1 MHALLEKRAD
11 AADASVLFFKAGRAN
26 FLLLYTCVKHALN
39 TWAGKLSTS
48 TDPGICFVSTLQ
60 YIECF

>member
-26 FLLLYTCVKHALN
+26 FLLLYSNCTVQKKNCRKYAPSQKFSHK
-39 TWAGKLSTS
+39 T
-48 TDPGICFVSTLQ
+48 
-60 YIECF
+60 

>member
-26 FLLLYTCVKHALN
+26 FLLLYERNMFLN
-39 TWAGKLSTS
+39 TRASKFSTS
-48 TDPGICFVSTLQ
+48 TDPVTCF
-60 YIECF
+60 